1 MSPHLPSGW
10 RMAISISVSAVLLAA
25 TPALAGSIVPGIS
38 IDGVRI
44 GQSADQVRRVLGPP
58 PHTAKGR
65 EGFVRWDYTA
75 HNHLTVNLV
84 NGKVVSV
91 FVSMV
96 PGQGRVLD
104 HTAEG
109 IGLLS
114 KMSAANKA
122 YPGQCS
128 PPDPA
133 VGNPPGC
140 GFQNYWTTRMGFSAS
155 GRYGTGW
162 KAPIETISLDLITV
176 ASRKEILQRLEEDH
190 AQGLLSD
197 EEYAARKA
205 DVLATM

>member
-1 MSPHLPSGW
+1 MRAPRAGLVLGSLL
-10 RMAISISVSAVLLAA
+10 VLLAA
-25 TPALAGSIVPGIS
+25 APALAGSIVPGIS

-44 GQSADQVRRVLGPP
+44 GQSADQVRRILGAP

-65 EGFVRWDYTA
+65 AGLVRWDYTA
-75 HNHLTVNLV
+75 HDHFTVDLV

-91 FVSMV
+91 SVSMV
-96 PGQGRVLD
+96 PGQGRALD

-128 PPDPA
+128 PP
-133 VGNPPGC
+133 NPPYPPVC
-140 GFQNYWTTRMGFSAS
+140 GFQQYWTTRMLFQAS
-155 GRYGTGW
+155 GDYGNGW
-162 KAPIETISLDLITV
+162 KEPIVTIKLDLISEAT
-176 ASRKEILQRLEEDH
+176 KKDILGRLEADH
-190 AQGLLSD
+190 AAGLLSD
-197 EEYAARKA
+197 EEYATKKA